1 MAFER
6 RLARA
11 RQRLQVEAEDKEPL
25 RQEERRRAED
35 NADLLR
41 GQVGDMQEQAQ
52 QEKMKRRCREH
63 VSNEIQ
69 KRLPIDEIR
78 SPTCTE
84 LTAELKRKSCPTSGD
99 KKALVARV
107 VKQTS

>member
-41 GQVGDMQEQAQ
+41 CQVGDMQEQAQ
-52 QEKMKRRCREH
+52 Q
-63 VSNEIQ
+63 
-69 KRLPIDEIR
+69 
-78 SPTCTE
+78 
-84 LTAELKRKSCPTSGD
+84 
-99 KKALVARV
+99 
-107 VKQTS
+107 